1 MKVNRNDELQIYGG
15 SDFIINDQIKIRQP
29 TLGEIRDFGE
39 LRYFSFVNHFTA
51 TPTDMKYQLS
61 KMGIDWNDVSD
72 YELFLMTYR
81 LFDRESSCLV
91 FGSLD
96 FTKFFPVTA
105 ENDEIVLY
113 ESASGTVID
122 RSIYKMSADYLR
134 KVHHLSYHVEH
145 AMNETTKN
153 VLLEEAEEN
162 FNMNKDKE
170 YKSHLL
176 PLISTMTNMEGFKY
190 NWSTVWDMKINAFM
204 DAVQQLLHIRN
215 VDLLLQSGYSGFG
228 VDLKKISNKN
238 LDYFSRPDAS

>member
-1 MKVNRNDELQIYGG
+1 MNKNDELQIYGG
-15 SDFIINDQIKIRQP
+15 SDFIVNDKIKIMQP

-39 LRYFSFVNHFTA
+39 QRYFSFVNSFTA

-61 KMGIDWNDVSD
+61 KMGLDWNTVSD
-72 YELFLMTYR
+72 YEFFLIMYK
-81 LFDRESSCLV
+81 LFDQKSSSLI
-91 FGSLD
+91 FGDLD
-96 FTKFFPVTA
+96 FTKFVTVTA
-105 ENDEIVLY
+105 DNDEIVLY
-113 ESASGTVID
+113 DSGSGIVID
-122 RSIYKMSADYLR
+122 RSIYEISTNYIR
-134 KVHHLSYHVEH
+134 KVHNLSYHVER

-170 YKSHLL
+170 YKSNLL

-204 DAVQQLLHIRN
+204 DSVQQLLHIKN

-228 VDLKKISNKN
+228 VDLKKISNKQ
-238 LDYFSRPDAS
+238 LDYFSRPSES